1 MKQKLLAIV
10 KAGQEREAEL
20 DALCFDAPA
29 DPRGRW
35 AAKDHLAH
43 LAWWRSRRARLI
55 DAVRSGVG
63 APTPVETETQN
74 ANIYEENR
82 DRSVAEI
89 KQDARASWAA
99 LKSAIEACT
108 EEDLAKPHPGAP
120 DAELWETVPGDGGH
134 LGTHLMFW
142 YLDNQDEQRAE
153 AAELWA
159 YDLESSAFPDPAKR
173 ADATYN
179 LACFYSRVGR
189 ADDSVRLL
197 RESFRAKPD
206 LIALARRDP
215 DLDPLRRHPELDR
228 LLAT

>member
-74 ANIYEENR
+74 ANIYEVNR
-82 DRSVAEI
+82 DRAVAEI

-99 LKSAIEACT
+99 LKRAIEACT

-120 DAELWETVPGDGGH
+120 D
-134 LGTHLMFW
+134 
-142 YLDNQDEQRAE
+142 
-153 AAELWA
+153 AELWA

-215 DLDPLRRHPELDR
+215 HLDPLRRHPELDR